1 MAIGCWG
8 TALIFSTSDRR
19 ILTFNNMVRTVG
31 SEWVTHSRIGLK
43 NQVEYL
49 RPTLQKLTFTMDLDA
64 TLGVRPRATLDM
76 IASYTERGS
85 VFPMVVGGKRIGSY
99 RWRITGSSETW
110 EVVMDRGELVRA
122 KVNVTMEEYV

>member
-19 ILTFNNMVRTVG
+19 ILTFNDMNRTVG
-31 SEWVTHSRIGLK
+31 SEWATHSRIGLK
-43 NQVEYL
+43 DQVEYL
-49 RPTLQKLTFTMDLDA
+49 RPKLQKLTFTMDLDA

-99 RWRITGSSETW
+99 RWRITGSNETW